1 MECLESV
8 FKPVMNASTT
18 ILGIKNAMHG
28 NVVIVISNFLPSD
41 KVCQSL
47 VLRLTILDLILI
59 EHAKTR
65 R

>member
-28 NVVIVISNFLPSD
+28 NVVIVPSNFLPSD
-41 KVCQSL
+41 KVGLSL
-47 VLRLTILDLILI
+47 ELRLQILDLILI

-65 R
+65 G